1 MAAHVVLTAAVRA
14 CTQRSHY
21 AFVPRGFFVPWGQGP
36 AVPALLDGATPG
48 GSRMRFAGLVVVVTG
63 AWDGVLE
70 QVVATGQR
78 RRAADRIRRP
88 HIHGG
93 ST

>member
-1 MAAHVVLTAAVRA
+1 
-14 CTQRSHY
+14 
-21 AFVPRGFFVPWGQGP
+21 
-36 AVPALLDGATPG
+36 
-48 GSRMRFAGLVVVVTG
+48 
-63 AWDGVLE
+63 VLE